1 MRQIEAEYSF
11 GNDNQHSVNIQ
22 TLSGQS
28 IRFKG
33 QVDRIDMSED
43 GKKVIVYDYKSG
55 SPVSYR
61 NLTSDPVSRGK
72 KLQLPIYTRAI
83 ARKYIDANVT
93 AAYWFIDPP
102 ELRPRPDNYLQD
114 ETDVSMQNAVEIIAE
129 GIDKGNYPARP
140 GDSINHPIPSFEN
153 CRLCEYRRI
162 CPQSKARLWD
172 LKKYSDDSLRRY
184 IDLSEGGPNE

>member
-33 QVDRIDMSED
+33 QVDRIDISKD

-114 ETDVSMQNAVEIIAE
+114 EITMLEKNGVYHQKKVNS
-129 GIDKGNYPARP
+129 
-140 GDSINHPIPSFEN
+140 
-153 CRLCEYRRI
+153 
-162 CPQSKARLWD
+162 
-172 LKKYSDDSLRRY
+172 KKYFYQKPLKSILY
-184 IDLSEGGPNE
+184 QCNYHLI